1 VGVRPAASAQAARP
15 QPAAAAPAR
24 SRESVRATTM
34 LAAATFAAGRPDVG
48 FDDVIGMAE
57 VLLARVTDPQ
67 ED

>member
-1 VGVRPAASAQAARP
+1 
-15 QPAAAAPAR
+15 
-24 SRESVRATTM
+24 M